1 MLLFVL
7 TKNKKNMSTTETTT
21 KSIQIIQT
29 LMGVMTNNALTM
41 SKQEKD
47 EIKSIIMEHVQSL
60 KL

>member
-1 MLLFVL
+1 
-7 TKNKKNMSTTETTT
+7 MSSTESTGV
-21 KSIQIIQT
+21 SIQIIQT